1 MWVDIN
7 DIDAYDIDRNIKQK
21 TNKIKKVK
29 YNK

>member
-7 DIDAYDIDRNIKQK
+7 DIDTYDIDRNIKQK

>member
-7 DIDAYDIDRNIKQK
+7 ELEAYEIDRGIKQK

>member
-7 DIDAYDIDRNIKQK
+7 DIDAYEIDRSIKQK